1 MDRRGRFRTQ
11 PVTFTEI
18 KEVDED
24 NTECGMGTRLAAVS
38 DDEGESLLT
47 STTTPAGTTSGAGR
61 PFSSSSSVRRK
72 GGRGK
77 CHSEVDIR
85 KSFEEFSRNFCGLKR
100 TESLHD
106 TSSMNNNNVK
116 EEEEVEEADEVEDKV
131 GSLIVAGGVTV
142 GAAGGKLMG
151 SSSRATPMVE
161 FRN

>member
-1 MDRRGRFRTQ
+1 MLQ
-11 PVTFTEI
+11 
-18 KEVDED
+18 EVDED

-47 STTTPAGTTSGAGR
+47 TTSPAGTTGSGR
-61 PFSSSSSVRRK
+61 PCSTSSSVRRK

-85 KSFEEFSRNFCGLKR
+85 KSFEEFSKTFCGLKR

-106 TSSMNNNNVK
+106 TSSMNNNNNVK
-116 EEEEVEEADEVEDKV
+116 EEEEVEEADEVEDQV
-131 GSLIVAGGVTV
+131 GSLIVTGGVTV

-161 FRN
+161 FRNAAGLRSSIL

>member
-1 MDRRGRFRTQ
+1 MLQ
-11 PVTFTEI
+11 
-18 KEVDED
+18 EVDDD

-47 STTTPAGTTSGAGR
+47 TTSPAGTTGSGR
-61 PFSSSSSVRRK
+61 PCSTSSSVRRK

-85 KSFEEFSRNFCGLKR
+85 KSFEEFSKTFCGLKR

-106 TSSMNNNNVK
+106 TSSMNNNNNNVK
-116 EEEEVEEADEVEDKV
+116 EEEEVEEADEVEDQV
-131 GSLIVAGGVTV
+131 GSLIVTGGVTV

-161 FRN
+161 FRNAAGLRSSIL